1 MESNILE
8 FECVGLNDG
17 GKFPIENTGRGQ
29 DISPEFI
36 IRNLNTNAV
45 TLMITLEDLSHP
57 IKGFTHWIIWNIPA
71 TDKIIKAKSCA
82 RRSLWTPLWQGF
94 ALLILRFPL
103 RIKECR
109 RDGYG
114 SYEGVSQNHRHPQL
128 FPQP

>member
-1 MESNILE
+1 MKSKTERLENDMESNILE

-57 IKGFTHWIIWNIPA
+57 IKGFTQDCVELSAKNGRLISNRETNINTLTA
-71 TDKIIKAKSCA
+71 TRFDAKHLSNS
-82 RRSLWTPLWQGF
+82 SLQAPHSM
-94 ALLILRFPL
+94 
-103 RIKECR
+103 
-109 RDGYG
+109 Y
-114 SYEGVSQNHRHPQL
+114 V
-128 FPQP
+128 